1 MSVRR
6 RQPAFLEQLV
16 REATRLG
23 ADSLE
28 VEYSNGQDEVVA
40 YMGALGRQI
49 ASFPCNTPDDV
60 ALNRELRASAKRPRS
75 FSVDGQQVKVRVHV
89 QDVFG
94 EDAFRVTW
102 GGTRGGP
109 TSGCS

>member
-1 MSVRR
+1 VSVKR
-6 RQPAFLEQLV
+6 RQPAVLERLV
-16 REATRLG
+16 REGMRLG
-23 ADSLE
+23 ADLLE

-49 ASFPCNTPDDV
+49 ASFRCNTPED
-60 ALNRELRASAKRPRS
+60 LGLRGELYASTKRPWR
-75 FSVDGQQVKVRVHV
+75 FSVDGRQVSIRVHV
-89 QDVFG
+89 EDVFG

-109 TSGCS
+109 TRG

>member
-1 MSVRR
+1 V
-6 RQPAFLEQLV
+6 
-16 REATRLG
+16 RLG

-40 YMGALGRQI
+40 YMGACGRKI
-49 ASFPCNTPDDV
+49 ASFPSNTPDDV
-60 ALNRELRASAKRPRS
+60 SLNRELHASAKRSPR
-75 FSVDGQQVKVRVHV
+75 FTVDGQQLRIRVQV
-89 QDVFG
+89 EDVFG